1 VTQPVP
7 LDEAVRALKLDPT
20 RPVVARVD
28 DLTVEM
34 RTVPGTDPNAKPR
47 TIGEALVEV
56 EWHGNEALD
65 GAGRG

>member
-1 VTQPVP
+1 
-7 LDEAVRALKLDPT
+7 
-20 RPVVARVD
+20 
-28 DLTVEM
+28 M